1 MTFYVITHNIMTFY
15 VIVLGVSGPLICSER
30 FRSHDPVTL
39 PHLWNAVRE
48 FQLLRERLP
57 VAVKPCGGVG
67 VTREQLWRLHNDG
80 IQVSDPVRVNA

>member
-1 MTFYVITHNIMTFY
+1 MPFYVIF
-15 VIVLGVSGPLICSER
+15 LGAKWPLIR
-30 FRSHDPVTL
+30 LHDPVNV
-39 PHLWNAVRE
+39 PHLWNAMRK

-57 VAVKPCGGVG
+57 VAVKSCGGVG